1 MDEMEVPNGRDQRK
15 TGRKRKKSGC
25 EVWRNR
31 QHIAEVEKGGLRMLL
46 QQKKSQ
52 LKELRV
58 ELSNRKS
65 RVMELEAEKAG
76 NRSSESFV
84 AKCRT
89 YEAQITK
96 ELLKKIN

>member
-1 MDEMEVPNGRDQRK
+1 M
-15 TGRKRKKSGC
+15 KRKKSWC

-65 RVMELEAEKAG
+65 RVMDLEAEKYFLAADLHEQ
-76 NRSSESFV
+76 SQV
-84 AKCRT
+84 IKAL
-89 YEAQITK
+89 K
-96 ELLKKIN
+96 EKLATV